1 MLGETEIRRTRTKR
15 GIGKPSRL
23 LFMDSDDVP
32 PPPPPVGIPDSTDEL
47 PAPPPPEVSPPPE
60 SRRLQTRAFLKSFR
74 GERDSSDATSSKD
87 DATTINDWVQ
97 EAGLGTIPN
106 LSETLFEKAGT
117 LDNLRR
123 MGLAE
128 RDEMRDRYMRA
139 LADAENARKR
149 GERDRREAEQYGSTR
164 LARDLLPVYDN
175 LKRALT
181 AVPEEL
187 KTQAAALT
195 EGVELTLRELTNVMT
210 KHGVKPIAPPIG
222 DIFDAQTME
231 AMFEAPL
238 PGTKVG
244 TIIQVMTEGFM
255 LHDRLLRAAQVG
267 VSSNTQG

>member
-1 MLGETEIRRTRTKR
+1 M
-15 GIGKPSRL
+15 
-23 LFMDSDDVP
+23 
-32 PPPPPVGIPDSTDEL
+32 
-47 PAPPPPEVSPPPE
+47 
-60 SRRLQTRAFLKSFR
+60 
-74 GERDSSDATSSKD
+74 
-87 DATTINDWVQ
+87 
-97 EAGLGTIPN
+97 
-106 LSETLFEKAGT
+106 
-117 LDNLRR
+117 
-123 MGLAE
+123 
-128 RDEMRDRYMRA
+128 
-139 LADAENARKR
+139 
-149 GERDRREAEQYGSTR
+149 
-164 LARDLLPVYDN
+164 ARDLLPVYDN

-210 KHGVKPIAPPIG
+210 KHGVKPIAPQIG
-222 DIFDAQTME
+222 DVFDAQTME